1 MTQPLKL
8 KTSNWQII
16 VFILAPILF
25 FAGLWAIFGKE
36 AFRTVFWMVMLLAS
50 SLHLVFLIRTKNP
63 VYWIPMLFYIFTA
76 LAFLTPYPPLQLFF
90 AVGAGILFILLM
102 YVLVTNRTKWR
113 YSEILELA
121 ARPVNQ
127 SDDGFTPRPF
137 PAGAARYTKEE
148 VTGFARFVL
157 RHVIAFPYFEENGVV
172 FVVPERMYKDFF
184 SLRNDYSNDTY
195 VSFGLDGNVSVN
207 IAKKDY
213 QKYKEEL
220 TFDQLCQS
228 LGNVFKDFLELYRK
242 GEGNKIIDRLNAL
255 RIIS

>member
-16 VFILAPILF
+16 VFILGPILF

-36 AFRTVFWMVMLLAS
+36 AFRTMFWIVMLLAS
-50 SLHLVFLIRTKNP
+50 LLHLVFLIRTKNR
-63 VYWIPMLFYIFTA
+63 VYLIPILFYVFTA
-76 LAFLTPYPPLQLFF
+76 LAFVAFYPPLQLFF
-90 AVGAGILFILLM
+90 GVGGGILFILLM
-102 YVLVTNRTKWR
+102 YVLITNRIKWR

-137 PAGAARYTKEE
+137 PAGEATYTKEE
-148 VTGFARFVL
+148 VTTFARFVL
-157 RHVIAFPYFEENGVV
+157 KHVIAFPYFEENRVV
-172 FVVPERMYKDFF
+172 FVVPERMYRDFF
-184 SLRNDYSNDTY
+184 SLRSNYSNDTY

-228 LGNVFKDFLELYRK
+228 LGNVFKEFLELYRK
-242 GEGNKIIDRLNAL
+242 GKADKIIDRLNAL

>member
-8 KTSNWQII
+8 KTSNWQIA

-25 FAGLWAIFGKE
+25 FAALWAIFGKE
-36 AFRTVFWMVMLLAS
+36 AFRTVFWIVMFLAS
-50 SLHLVFLIRTKNP
+50 LLHLLFLLRTKNP
-63 VYWIPMLFYIFTA
+63 VYWIPVLFYVFTA
-76 LAFLTPYPPLQLFF
+76 LAFVATYPPFRLLCGIW
-90 AVGAGILFILLM
+90 GAILFVVLM
-102 YVLVTNRTKWR
+102 YVLITNRIKWR

-121 ARPVNQ
+121 ARPVDQ

-137 PAGAARYTKEE
+137 PAGPASYTQDE

-157 RHVIAFPYFEENGVV
+157 KHVIAFPYFEENRVV
-172 FVVPERMYKDFF
+172 FVVPERMYRDFF
-184 SLRNDYSNDTY
+184 SLRSDYSNDTY
-195 VSFGLDGNVSVN
+195 VSFALDGNVSVN

-228 LGNVFKDFLELYRK
+228 LGNVFKEFLELYRR
-242 GEGNKIIDRLNAL
+242 GEANRIIDRLNAL
-255 RIIS
+255 GIVS